1 MLKGVLYNVPV
12 IVEPVGSAVAKQIL
26 HIDEKDGEG
35 KVKFVLQSI
44 FTQLLL
50 ASKES
55 PKSYWLANNGSDIQY
70 NKVVCKKV
78 RSVAQFHLLIISF
91 FMFVVL

>member
-55 PKSYWLANNGSDIQY
+55 PKSCWLAN
-70 NKVVCKKV
+70 
-78 RSVAQFHLLIISF
+78 RR
-91 FMFVVL
+91 

>member
-12 IVEPVGSAVAKQIL
+12 IVELVGSAVANQIL

-44 FTQLLL
+44 FTQLML

-55 PKSYWLANNGSDIQY
+55 PKSCWLANRQY
-70 NKVVCKKV
+70 KKSYA
-78 RSVAQFHLLIISF
+78 RRLGQLQNFTY
-91 FMFVVL
+91 

>member
-1 MLKGVLYNVPV
+1 MLKGVLYNVLV
-12 IVEPVGSAVAKQIL
+12 IIELVGSAVANQIL

-44 FTQLLL
+44 FTQLML

-55 PKSYWLANNGSDIQY
+55 PKSCWLAN
-70 NKVVCKKV
+70 
-78 RSVAQFHLLIISF
+78 RR
-91 FMFVVL
+91 

>member
-1 MLKGVLYNVPV
+1 MLKGVLYNVLV
-12 IVEPVGSAVAKQIL
+12 IIELVGSAVANQIL

-44 FTQLLL
+44 FTQLVL

-55 PKSYWLANNGSDIQY
+55 PKSCWLAN
-70 NKVVCKKV
+70 
-78 RSVAQFHLLIISF
+78 RR
-91 FMFVVL
+91 